1 MQQPIMPEN
10 PVSELISV
18 LNLEQI
24 GDNEFRGQSQWMPH
38 GRVFGGQVLAQ
49 ALAAA
54 TATVTD
60 RSAHSMH
67 AYFLR
72 AGDASAP
79 IDFQVERLRDGRSF
93 SSRRVLAI
101 QNELPIFSM
110 ISSFQELQD
119 GLQHE
124 ITAPAGIPHA
134 ETLPSARDLLGK
146 IDHPAAKFWANSRP
160 FDLRHVQPALYLR
173 PAEKAEAQQAV
184 WFKALEPMPDDTQL
198 HQFALAYA
206 SDYTIL
212 EPIIRRHGLS
222 WAHPGLSSAS
232 LDHAIWFHRPTRV
245 DNWLLYVQHSP
256 SATGGRGLSGGNIFD
271 ESGALV
277 ATVMQ
282 EGMLRVP
289 TT

>member
-1 MQQPIMPEN
+1 MQQPIMPDN

-18 LNLEQI
+18 LNLEQV

-54 TATVTD
+54 AATVAD

-101 QNELPIFSM
+101 QNDLPIFSM
-110 ISSFQELQD
+110 IGSFQEPQD
-119 GLQHE
+119 GLHHE

-134 ETLPSARDLLGK
+134 ETLPSARDLLGA

-160 FDLRHVQPALYLR
+160 FDLRHVQSALYLR
-173 PAEKAEAQQAV
+173 PADKPEAQQAV
-184 WFKALEPMPDDTQL
+184 WFRALEPMPDDTQL

-206 SDYTIL
+206 SDYTSL

-245 DNWLLYVQHSP
+245 DSWLLYVQHSP